1 MQVMGNEYPRKTVD
15 KGKSM
20 DNNLS
25 KTNPR
30 LPSEQT
36 HLEQFETD
44 VVLRDGSLVHVRP
57 VRPIDHALLTSFIE
71 SLTPETFGLRFSHAP
86 KPEEASNELVPHVD
100 QFALLAMREEM
111 VIGHALFTVSIPD
124 KAELTV
130 VVADAYQGKGL
141 GTILLGQL
149 TQAAIANGISEF
161 EAYVTPENAPI
172 LQVVRELGFPTV
184 LKSKPGLIHVT
195 FPASLLPE
203 ALERFNQRETVAA
216 VAAMKKF
223 FQPRGI
229 AVIGAS
235 RERGGISGE
244 LFHNILEAGF
254 QGPVYPVNAKTDVVQ
269 SVAAYRS
276 VLDCPG
282 PVDLAYIV
290 VPTPAVLPVARECA
304 QKGVHALVVIS
315 AGFAEAS
322 ETGSQM
328 QDELVKVCRRSG
340 MRLIGPNCMGII
352 NTDPQVSLN
361 GQFSPY
367 KPIPGKIGFLSQS
380 GALGIAIIDY
390 ASRLGLGMSTFVSVG
405 NKADISSN
413 DLIQYWESDEN
424 TDLILLYLES
434 FGNPR
439 KFARI
444 ARRIGRKKPIIAVKG
459 GRSAAGFRATQ
470 SHTGALVAAS
480 DVTVDALFRQ
490 SGVIRTD
497 VLAEMFDVASLL
509 TTQPIPKGNRVAII
523 TNAGGAG
530 ILAADACED
539 LGLHVPELAADTQ
552 TALKDFL
559 SPAAGVRNPVDMV
572 ASASSSDFA
581 RTIRVVADD
590 PHVDAIMVIFIP
602 PMALRPEQV
611 AGEILKAARDLGG
624 RIPILSTF
632 MASHGTPEILSDRE
646 NRIPS
651 YPFPEAAA
659 RALARAV
666 QYGKWLATPEGNAP
680 DFTDLRREAAAAI
693 VAHALKGGERWLTP
707 KEVGNLLDCYGISLV
722 RTLHAENP
730 QEAGLAAQ
738 ELGGRVALK
747 AVAPGLV
754 HKTDIGAV
762 QLDLAGEDETKEA
775 AEAMLKKLDSAGL
788 DCTGFLVQPMVGAG
802 VEMLVGV
809 THDPVF
815 GPIVVCGAGGVLV
828 ELLKDIVIRIT
839 PLTDQDASEMVRSLK
854 TFPLLNGY
862 RGGSHY
868 DVDALEQLILRVGAL
883 VEDIHEIGELDLNPV
898 IVLPEG
904 KGVSLV
910 DARVRVAEALP
921 PLPFGAK
928 KR

>member
-1 MQVMGNEYPRKTVD
+1 
-15 KGKSM
+15 M
-20 DNNLS
+20 DNFSSNA
-25 KTNPR
+25 T
-30 LPSEQT
+30 
-36 HLEQFETD
+36 LEPEPGDARVKQFETD
-44 VVLRDGSLVHVRP
+44 VVLRDGSLVYMRP
-57 VRPIDHALLTSFIE
+57 VRSEDRALLVSFIKTLSTETLYLRFLHAL
-71 SLTPETFGLRFSHAP
+71 
-86 KPEEASNELVPHVD
+86 KPEEVVKELMPGAG
-100 QFALLAMREEM
+100 QFALLAVREEM
-111 VIGHALFTVSIPD
+111 VIGHAIYAVTIPG
-124 KAELTV
+124 KADAAV
-130 VVADAYQGKGL
+130 VVADAYQRKGL

-149 TQAAIANGISEF
+149 TQAAITAGISVI
-161 EAYVTPENAPI
+161 EAHVAPENAPM
-172 LQVVRELGFPTV
+172 LQVLRELGFPTV
-184 LKSKPGLIHVT
+184 LKSEPGFIHVT

-203 ALERFNQRETVAA
+203 ALARFEQHEAA
-216 VAAMKKF
+216 AVVAAMEKF

-235 RERGGISGE
+235 RERGSISGE
-244 LFHNILEAGF
+244 LFRNILEAGF

-269 SVAAYRS
+269 SVAAYHS

-282 PVDLAYIV
+282 PVDLAFIV
-290 VPTPAVLPVARECA
+290 VPAPAVLTVARECA

-322 ETGSQM
+322 EVGSLLQ
-328 QDELVKVCRRSG
+328 QELVEVCRETG
-340 MRLIGPNCMGII
+340 MRLIGPNCMGIV
-352 NTDPQVSLN
+352 NTDPMVSLN

-405 NKADISSN
+405 NKADISGN
-413 DLIQYWESDEN
+413 DLIQYWESDDN
-424 TDLILLYLES
+424 TNLILLYIES

-444 ARRIGRKKPIIAVKG
+444 ARRVGRKKPIIAVKG

-490 SGVIRTD
+490 TGVIRTD

-509 TTQPIPKGNRVAII
+509 TTQPVPKGDRVAII

-539 LGLHVPELAADTQ
+539 LGLQVLELSSDTQ
-552 TALKDFL
+552 VALKDFL
-559 SPAAGVRNPVDMV
+559 SSAAGVRNPVDMV

-581 RTIRVVADD
+581 RTIRVVAGD
-590 PHVDAIMVIFIP
+590 PNVDALIVIFIP

-611 AGEILKAARDLGG
+611 AGEILKAARELDG

-632 MASHGTPEILSDRE
+632 MASHGAPEILSDGE

-651 YPFPEAAA
+651 YPFPETAA

-666 QYGKWLATPEGNAP
+666 QYGEWLAAPEGNAP
-680 DFTDLRREAAAAI
+680 DFPDVRREAAAAI
-693 VAHALKGGERWLTP
+693 VAHALRGGGRWLTLEEIE
-707 KEVGNLLDCYGISLV
+707 KLLDCYGISLI
-722 RTLHAENP
+722 RTLRVATP
-730 QEAGLAAQ
+730 QEAGLAALD
-738 ELGGRVALK
+738 LGGQVALK
-747 AVAPGLV
+747 AIAPGLV
-754 HKTDIGAV
+754 HKTEAGAV
-762 QLDLAGEDETKEA
+762 RLDLAGKDETEEA
-775 AEAMLKKLDSAGL
+775 AKAMLKQLESTGLKGAG
-788 DCTGFLVQPMVGAG
+788 FIMQPMVESG

-828 ELLKDIVIRIT
+828 ELLKDVVVRIT
-839 PLTDQDASEMVRSLK
+839 PLTNQDASEMIRSLK

-862 RGGSHY
+862 RGGARY
-868 DVDALEQLILRVGAL
+868 DVTALEQLILRVGAL

-904 KGVSLV
+904 QGVSLV

>member
-1 MQVMGNEYPRKTVD
+1 
-15 KGKSM
+15 M
-20 DNNLS
+20 DDILS
-25 KTNPR
+25 NTNPR
-30 LPSEQT
+30 PEPAGANV
-36 HLEQFETD
+36 EQFETD
-44 VVLRDGSLVHVRP
+44 VVLRDGSLAHVRP
-57 VRPIDHALLTSFIE
+57 VQTGDWVLLMSFIE
-71 SLTPETFGLRFSHAP
+71 SLSAETLNLRFP
-86 KPEEASNELVPHVD
+86 NELEPKDAVNELMPGEG
-100 QFALLAMREEM
+100 QFALLAVREET
-111 VIGHALFTVSIPD
+111 VIGHAIYTVTEPG
-124 KAELTV
+124 KAEHAV

-141 GTILLGQL
+141 GTIILGQL
-149 TQAAIANGISEF
+149 TQAAIAAGILEF

-184 LKSKPGLIHVT
+184 LKSKPGFIHVT

-203 ALERFNQRETVAA
+203 ALARFEQREAMAA
-216 VAAMKKF
+216 VAAMEKF

-229 AVIGAS
+229 AVVGAS
-235 RERGGISGE
+235 RERGSISGE
-244 LFHNILEAGF
+244 LFRNILEAGF
-254 QGPVYPVNAKTDVVQ
+254 QGPVYPVNAKADVVQ

-282 PVDLAYIV
+282 PVDLAFIV
-290 VPTPAVLPVARECA
+290 VPVPAVLPVARECSK
-304 QKGVHALVVIS
+304 KGVHALVVIS

-322 ETGSQM
+322 EAGSRLQ
-328 QDELVKVCRRSG
+328 QELVEVCRESG
-340 MRLIGPNCMGII
+340 MRLIGPNCMGIV
-352 NTDPQVSLN
+352 NTDPRISLN

-405 NKADISSN
+405 NKADISGN
-413 DLIQYWESDEN
+413 DLIQYWESDDN
-424 TDLILLYLES
+424 TNLILLYLES

-444 ARRIGRKKPIIAVKG
+444 ARRVSRKKPIIAVKG
-459 GRSAAGFRATQ
+459 GRSVAGFRATQ
-470 SHTGALVAAS
+470 SHTGALVATS

-490 SGVIRTD
+490 AGVIRTD
-497 VLAEMFDVASLL
+497 VLAEMFDVASVL
-509 TTQPIPKGNRVAII
+509 TTQPIPRGDRVAII

-539 LGLHVPELAADTQ
+539 LGLQVPELSSDTQ
-552 TALKDFL
+552 VALKDFL
-559 SPAAGVRNPVDMV
+559 SSAAGVRNPVDMV
-572 ASASSSDFA
+572 ASASSADFA
-581 RTIRVVADD
+581 RTIRVVAGD
-590 PHVDAIMVIFIP
+590 PNMDALIVIFIP

-611 AGEILKAARDLGG
+611 AGEILKAARELGG

-632 MASHGTPEILSDRE
+632 MASHGSPEILSDGE
-646 NRIPS
+646 NCIPS

-666 QYGKWLATPEGNAP
+666 QYGEWLATPKGSVP
-680 DFTDLRREAAAAI
+680 DFPNIRREAAAAI
-693 VAHALKGGERWLTP
+693 VARALRGGGGWLTP
-707 KEVGNLLDCYGISLV
+707 EEVEKLLDCYGISLV
-722 RTLHAENP
+722 RTLHAGTP
-730 QEAGLAAQ
+730 QEAGLVAQ
-738 ELGGRVALK
+738 ELGGQVVLK

-754 HKTDIGAV
+754 HKTEAGAV
-762 QLDLAGEDETKEA
+762 RLDLAGKDETEEA
-775 AEAMLKKLDSAGL
+775 AEGMLEKLGLAGL
-788 DCTGFLVQPMVGAG
+788 EGTSFIVQPMVGVG

-828 ELLKDIVIRIT
+828 ELLKDVAVRIT
-839 PLTDQDASEMVRSLK
+839 PLTDQDASEMIRSLK

-862 RGGSHY
+862 RGGPRY
-868 DVDALEQLILRVGAL
+868 DVQALEQLILRVGAL

-904 KGVSLV
+904 QGVSLV
-910 DARVRVAEALP
+910 DARLRVAEALP

>member
-1 MQVMGNEYPRKTVD
+1 
-15 KGKSM
+15 M
-20 DNNLS
+20 DNFFPNAEL
-25 KTNPR
+25 T
-30 LPSEQT
+30 SEPGDT
-36 HLEQFETD
+36 RVNQFETD

-57 VRPIDHALLTSFIE
+57 VLLEDRALLISFIE
-71 SLTPETFGLRFSHAP
+71 NLSRETFYLRFLHAM
-86 KPEEASNELVPHVD
+86 KPEQAVKGMLPSSERY
-100 QFALLAMREEM
+100 ALLAMREDM
-111 VIGHALFTVSIPD
+111 VIGHALYATTVPG
-124 KAELTV
+124 KADAAV

-149 TQAAIANGISEF
+149 TQAAISAGITEL
-161 EAYVTPENAPI
+161 EAHVAPENAAM
-172 LQVVRELGFPTV
+172 LQVLRELGFPTI
-184 LKSKPGLIHVT
+184 LKSEPGLIHVT

-203 ALERFNQRETVAA
+203 ALARFELREAMAA
-216 VAAMKKF
+216 VAAMEKF

-235 RERGGISGE
+235 RKRGSISGE

-254 QGPVYPVNAKTDVVQ
+254 QGPVYPVNSKTDVVQ

-282 PVDLAYIV
+282 PVDLAFIV
-290 VPTPAVLPVARECA
+290 APATAVMSVTRECA
-304 QKGVHALVVIS
+304 QKGVHALVIIS

-322 ETGSQM
+322 EAGSLLQK
-328 QDELVKVCRRSG
+328 ELVEVCRESG
-340 MRLIGPNCMGII
+340 MRLIGPNCMGIV

-367 KPIPGKIGFLSQS
+367 KPNPGKIGFLSQS

-405 NKADISSN
+405 NKADISGN
-413 DLIQYWESDEN
+413 DLIQYWESDDN
-424 TDLILLYLES
+424 TNLILLYLES

-439 KFARI
+439 KFTRT
-444 ARRIGRKKPIIAVKG
+444 ARRVGRKKPIIAVKG

-470 SHTGALVAAS
+470 SHTGALVATS

-490 SGVIRTD
+490 AGVIRTD
-497 VLAEMFDVASLL
+497 VLAEMFDVAALL
-509 TTQPIPKGNRVAII
+509 TTQPVPSGDRVAII

-539 LGLHVPELAADTQ
+539 LGLQVPELASDTQ
-552 TALKDFL
+552 AELKEFL
-559 SPAAGVRNPVDMV
+559 SPAAGVKNPVDMI
-572 ASASSSDFA
+572 ASASAADFA
-581 RTIRVVADD
+581 RAIRVVAGD
-590 PHVDAIMVIFIP
+590 PHVEAIIVIFIP

-611 AGEILKAARDLGG
+611 AEEILKVARELDGC
-624 RIPILSTF
+624 IPILSTF
-632 MASHGTPEILSDRE
+632 MASHGSPEILSDGK

-666 QYGKWLATPEGNAP
+666 QYGEWLATPEGSLP
-680 DFTDLRREAAAAI
+680 DLPNIRREAAAAI
-693 VAHALKGGERWLTP
+693 VARALRGGGSWLTP
-707 KEVGNLLDCYGISLV
+707 EEVEKLLDCYGISLV
-722 RTLHAENP
+722 RTLRAGTP

-738 ELGGRVALK
+738 KLGGQVALK

-754 HKTDIGAV
+754 HKTEAGAV
-762 QLDLAGEDETKEA
+762 RLDLAGKEETEEA
-775 AEAMLKKLDSAGL
+775 AEAMLEKLGL
-788 DCTGFLVQPMVGAG
+788 AALEGTGFIVQPMVKSG

-809 THDPVF
+809 THDLVF

-828 ELLKDIVIRIT
+828 ELLKDVVVRIT

-862 RGGSHY
+862 RGGPRY
-868 DVDALEQLILRVGAL
+868 DVHALEQLILRVGAL

-904 KGVSLV
+904 QGVSLV